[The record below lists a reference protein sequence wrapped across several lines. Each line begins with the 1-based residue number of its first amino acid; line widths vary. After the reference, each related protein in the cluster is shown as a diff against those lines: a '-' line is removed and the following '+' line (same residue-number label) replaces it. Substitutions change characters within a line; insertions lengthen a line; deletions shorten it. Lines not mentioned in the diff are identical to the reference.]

1 MKKDWWKKSV
11 VYQIYPKSF
20 KDSNGDGF
28 GDIVGIIEKLDYLKK
43 LGVDILWITPMYV
56 SPQNDN
62 GYDIANYYE
71 IDPKFGTMEN
81 FEILLKKAHEKGIK
95 IIMDMVV
102 NHTSTEHEW
111 FKKALENKNSKYHNY
126 YIWKENKGKIPNN
139 WASKFGGSAW
149 EYIEKL
155 DEYYLHLFDI
165 TQADL
170 NWESNELRKEIY
182 KMMRFWLDKG
192 IDGFRLDVVNLLS
205 KDSSFKDDT
214 YEKVNDD
221 GRKYYTDGPKI
232 HEYLQEMNR
241 EVFSKYEDII
251 TVGEM
256 SSTNIENSI
265 KYTNE
270 ERKELNMVFNF
281 HHLKVD
287 YLNGDKWSLMEYNF
301 KELRDIL
308 FSWQEGMQAGQGWSA
323 LFWSNHDQP
332 RNISRFGNTKEYFNE
347 SGKTLGTAIHLMRGT
362 PYIYQGEEI
371 GMENPD
377 FDSIEM
383 YRDIES
389 LNNYKILLEKG
400 LTEKQVLEILK
411 NKSRDNARTP
421 IQWNGEKNAGFSNK
435 EPWIPVGKNYKN
447 INIENA
453 LREKASI
460 FYHYKKLIK
469 LRKKYDVI
477 SHGSFKKVYEN
488 QDGIFAYERIYSNE
502 ELLVVC
508 NFSIEEKEIV
518 IEDKFLKDGKVLI
531 STYGDIF
538 IEKKLKLK
546 PFESFA
552 YLIK

>member
-111 FKKALENKNSKYHNY
+111 FKKALENKNSKYLNY